1 MRVAMLV
8 VCAVAILFGLWQWAE
23 LRRRNEDKK
32 VDEPKYIGPWERAN
46 NLREMGQR
54 AMLSECSNLVG
65 FHRIIGDPYI
75 YDQFGDPTNWD
86 GRAEAEY
93 VNKVGGIERTNL
105 RFRFWAH
112 SDKVFARPEAH
123 YERLERWRKEAPEEV
138 RKSSTNYV
146 VGFSAITRIDVSGDY
161 TSYYPESW
169 RATAKVEF
177 VNAGGGT
184 ETTNLPFKFS
194 THSDNIFAETGLWD
208 EELASIQTEAKQRMD
223 VLDKAHEEALQRLS
237 AGTLAGPRT
246 WTFRKGAKLLG
257 SFVRFEGTNAVV
269 ISRASDGQE
278 VIVQLAY
285 FSDYDNEYIGLT
297 HDKATVP

>member
-1 MRVAMLV
+1 M
-8 VCAVAILFGLWQWAE
+8 
-23 LRRRNEDKK
+23 
-32 VDEPKYIGPWERAN
+32 
-46 NLREMGQR
+46 
-54 AMLSECSNLVG
+54 
-65 FHRIIGDPYI
+65 
-75 YDQFGDPTNWD
+75 
-86 GRAEAEY
+86 
-93 VNKVGGIERTNL
+93 NKVGGIERTNL

-278 VIVQLAY
+278 VIVKTCLLLRLRQRVHRSHARQ
-285 FSDYDNEYIGLT
+285 SDCPVGGHAHAGGRVMERQRRESRGKVWLDPGQRKPGPSLF
-297 HDKATVP
+297 TVTTGPWKKSQPRPGNCPLFRSRVWWRGRSRRWGRRRRRG